1 MTGIVINREPKCYF
15 QVVLIF
21 GLMIGT
27 AVWFVWQAL
36 RDLYGSL
43 RYGLLSKATVRII
56 TSALIT
62 AVALHFPA
70 GCAMAQIPPFAVPTA
85 PAGAGVPVFDA
96 AAEATR
102 LQQLQLEQQN
112 TYAGSAGVWQPNQ
125 QFLDSLG
132 ALIKQQTGL
141 SYSDPQLIQI
151 FEQLY
156 PGYSIQQGAPTPQD
170 SVQTNL
176 NTLNGTLQDAQAQAQ
191 SWQGEQTTLAGLE
204 VDNQSAVGNLQVSQ
218 TGNEIALIRVQ
229 QQQTIRQLIMALL
242 NSYNV
247 NSAAAV
253 NAQTASQ
260 LTAMAL
266 VGAPPQVLT
275 LAPPGPPIAVIS
287 AGGQEQ

>member
-1 MTGIVINREPKCYF
+1 MTKS
-15 QVVLIF
+15 VVLIPVSILSF
-21 GLMIGT
+21 
-27 AVWFVWQAL
+27 AAL
-36 RDLYGSL
+36 
-43 RYGLLSKATVRII
+43 AQ
-56 TSALIT
+56 
-62 AVALHFPA
+62 
-70 GCAMAQIPPFAVPTA
+70 AQIPHFPLPIA
-85 PAGAGVPVFDA
+85 PVGTGFPVFDA

-112 TYAGSAGVWQPNQ
+112 TYGGSAGVWQPNE
-125 QFLDSLG
+125 QFLNSLG

-141 SYSDPQLIQI
+141 AYSDAQLVQI

-156 PGYSIQQGAPTPQD
+156 PGYNIQQAAPRLQD
-170 SVQTNL
+170 SVETNL

-204 VDNQSAVGNLQVSQ
+204 LDNQSALGNLQVSQ
-218 TGNEIALIRVQ
+218 TGNEIVLISVQ

-242 NSYNV
+242 NAYNV

-260 LTAMAL
+260 LTAMAI

-287 AGGQEQ
+287 AGGQDQ